1 MTTTVQLF
9 ATCLV
14 DSLFPMIG
22 EAVVEVLNRSG
33 FLVEFPDG
41 QTCCGQPAY
50 NAGYRAEARKMA
62 LHTIEVFEATSGPIL
77 VPSGSCAA
85 MIRHE
90 YLELYKDDKRMLERV
105 RELANRTFELSE
117 FLVNQVKLIQL
128 GAAYSGSITYH
139 PSCHLLRGLRI
150 DKQPL
155 ELLRSV
161 AGAEVSEL
169 EPDCCGFGGMFA
181 IDQPEISAEML
192 YRKIQAIEEIG
203 ADVVVGCDVSCL
215 MHIEGGLRKKGSEI
229 RCAHIAQIL
238 AEQEP
243 GLR

>member
-1 MTTTVQLF
+1 MTETVQLF

-22 EAVVEVLNRSG
+22 EAVVKVLNRAG
-33 FLVEFPDG
+33 FLVEFPDD

-77 VPSGSCAA
+77 IPSGSCAA
-85 MIRHE
+85 MVRHE
-90 YLELYKDDKRMLERV
+90 YLELFKDDKRMLERA

-117 FLVNQVKLIQL
+117 FLVNQAKVNQL
-128 GAAYSGSITYH
+128 GAAYSGSIVYH

-150 DKQPL
+150 DKEPL
-155 ELLRSV
+155 DLLRSV
-161 AGAEVSEL
+161 AGAEVSKL
-169 EPDCCGFGGMFA
+169 EPECCGFGGLFA

-192 YRKIQAIEEIG
+192 HRKIQAIEETG
-203 ADVVVGCDVSCL
+203 AKVVVGCDVSCL